1 MIRRLTPL
9 LLLLLALCLPAM
21 GHASKSSFASNDGL
35 RELGEPTIRLTTST
49 EIGADCSFRLSGAT
63 TSIQVDWGDGK
74 LATIS
79 PTAPRISG
87 KKAGE
92 EIKIY
97 GECEFFLAPG
107 AHITSI
113 SINSQK
119 LGMLS
124 LDNNELTTLDH
135 VNAPKLGILKIQ
147 NNKLTSFHYKELK
160 SLSTVDLRRN
170 DLETIDLTGLDK
182 LKNLDVSYNARLSAI
197 DGSAMPSLTSIKADD
212 CALEQVALPEQIA
225 EFYAKGNKLTKL
237 GEGAVAYP
245 KLLRLKLQ
253 GNNFAELT
261 FGECPLLNDL
271 ELEGNKLT
279 ALTLGS
285 LPALKKLLLQE
296 NRLEADAL
304 NKIYKDLPTIAG
316 TINVADNPGAE
327 QAYGYIAKDKGW
339 TIDVLGQENKLGE
352 PTIRLA
358 TSTEIGAD
366 CSFRIMGDGS
376 TPIQI
381 DWGDGVLTTAS
392 PMSPNVS
399 GKKAGE
405 EIKIYG
411 NCAAFLAP
419 GVHITSITINSEQLG
434 MLSLENN
441 ELTTLDHVNAPNLG
455 ILKIQNNKLTSFHYK
470 ELKSLSTVDLRRN
483 DLETIELR
491 GLDKLKNLD
500 VSYNARLSV
509 IDGSVMPSLTSIK
522 ADSCALEQVAL
533 PEQIA
538 EFYAKANKLTKL
550 GEGAVAYPKLLRLRL
565 QDNDFAELTFGECP
579 LLNDLELEGNK
590 LTSLTLG
597 TLPSLRTL
605 SLQENLLEADA
616 LNKVYNALPTL
627 SGTIKVADNPG
638 AEQAYGYIA
647 TDKGWEIDIPGQKSQ
662 NLDPV
667 ITIKT
672 KPDKEI
678 YLGLSGF
685 AAESKVQIETDEDV
699 VVEETITSGTPPIKK
714 YKSTRGLIRIIGLVH
729 TIDCSENG
737 SVAYDINASQ
747 SPKLV
752 KFYALHNTMTSV
764 NVKGCTDLTFI
775 NCAGS
780 ELPEID
786 LSDCKRLETVWLQ
799 GNKLVSIDL
808 TGLTNLQELSLER
821 NLLTEIHGLSDCTK
835 LTELN
840 VAENELTTLA
850 LTGLYSLNKL
860 DCRENKLTALDLS
873 SCTALT
879 EAFCYK
885 NAIKEPAMKQLFESL
900 PTRSAS
906 ERGELYAIDSSN
918 RDEENKVNDADVKI
932 ASDKFWLVYDYK
944 NYDNG
949 GKNPLANDPVVSA
962 DHYRLMITGD
972 YIEIAQTTPH
982 AVVELYALDGTLLQS
997 ARADQNGE
1005 LRLSIAELPTGS
1017 YLLSVDGEATKV
1029 IL

>member
-9 LLLLLALCLPAM
+9 LLLLLALCYPAM
-21 GHASKSSFASNDGL
+21 SQASKSPFVSGDGL

-49 EIGADCSFRLSGAT
+49 EIGADCSFRFSGAA
-63 TSIQVDWGDGK
+63 TSIQVDWGDGT
-74 LATIS
+74 LTTIS
-79 PTAPRISG
+79 PTAPKIRG

-97 GECEFFLAPG
+97 GECEIFLAPG
-107 AHITSI
+107 AHITFI

-119 LGMLS
+119 LGVLS
-124 LDNNELTTLDH
+124 LENNELTTLDH
-135 VNAPKLGILKIQ
+135 VNAPNLVTLKIQ

-170 DLETIDLTGLDK
+170 DLASINLTGLEK

-197 DGSAMPSLTSIKADD
+197 DGSAMPSLTSIKADS

-225 EFYAKGNKLTKL
+225 EFYAKGNKLTKI

-245 KLLRLKLQ
+245 KLQRLRLQ
-253 GNNFAELT
+253 GNDFAELT
-261 FGECPLLNDL
+261 FGDCPLLYDL

-279 ALTLGS
+279 SLTLGS
-285 LPALKKLLLQE
+285 LSALKTLYLQE
-296 NRLEADAL
+296 NLLEADAL

-316 TINVADNPGAE
+316 TIKVAENPGAE

-339 TIDVLGQENKLGE
+339 TIDILGQENKLGE
-352 PTIRLA
+352 PTIRLT
-358 TSTEIGAD
+358 TSGAVGTNYSFTIIG
-366 CSFRIMGDGS
+366 GT

-381 DWGDGVLTTAS
+381 DWGDGTLVS
-392 PMSPNVS
+392 PTSTMVK
-399 GKKAGE
+399 GKKAGD

-411 NCAAFLAP
+411 DCLSFLAT
-419 GVHITSITINSEQLG
+419 GAKITAITIDAPAMG
-434 MLSLENN
+434 MLSLADN
-441 ELTTLDHVNAPNLG
+441 ELTTLDLSKTPAIESLNL
-455 ILKIQNNKLTSFHYK
+455 QNNKLTSLDLHGLVSITTLNVK
-470 ELKSLSTVDLRRN
+470 QNNLESLNLSGLNKLKRLIASDNPALTSLEASTLTSLS
-483 DLETIELR
+483 
-491 GLDKLKNLD
+491 
-500 VSYNARLSV
+500 SV
-509 IDGSVMPSLTSIK
+509 R
-522 ADSCALEQVAL
+522 AENCALEQVSL
-533 PEQIA
+533 PASIT
-538 EFYAKANKLTKL
+538 EFYAKGNKLTKL
-550 GEGAVAYPKLLRLRL
+550 SEGAVSFPKLLRLRL
-565 QDNDFAELTFGECP
+565 PNNQIAEFTVGECP
-579 LLNDLELEGNK
+579 LLNDLELDGNK

-597 TLPSLRTL
+597 SLPALKTLY
-605 SLQENLLEADA
+605 LQKNLLSADA
-616 LNKVYNALPTL
+616 LNKVYNALPSV
-627 SGTIKVADNPG
+627 SGTIKVAENPG
-638 AEQAYGYIA
+638 AEKAYGYIA
-647 TDKGWEIDIPGQKSQ
+647 TDKGWKIDVPGQKNQ
-662 NLDPV
+662 DPEPF

-672 KPDKEI
+672 KPDKEFS
-678 YLGLSGF
+678 LGLAGF
-685 AAESKVQIETDEDV
+685 AAESKVQIETDEGV
-699 VVEETITSGTPPIKK
+699 VVEKTITSGVPPIEK

-737 SVAYDINASQ
+737 SIAYDIDASQ

-780 ELPEID
+780 ELSEID
-786 LSDCKRLETVWLQ
+786 LSDCKQLETVWLP
-799 GNKLVSIDL
+799 GNKMISIDL

-840 VAENELTTLA
+840 VAENELMTLS
-850 LTGLYSLNKL
+850 LNGLSSLNKL
-860 DCRENKLTALDLS
+860 DCRDNKLSALDLS

-906 ERGELYAIDSSN
+906 ERGELYAIDSSEQS
-918 RDEENKVNDADVKI
+918 EENEVNDADVKI
-932 ASDKFWLVYDYK
+932 ATDKSWLVYDYK
-944 NYDNG
+944 NYDNS
-949 GKNPLANDPVVSA
+949 GKNPLANAPVVSA

-972 YIEIAQTTPH
+972 YIEITQTTPH

-1017 YLLSVDGEATKV
+1017 YLLSVDGEANKV
-1029 IL
+1029 ML

>member
-1 MIRRLTPL
+1 MMKRLTPL

-21 GHASKSSFASNDGL
+21 SQASKNPFASSDGL

-49 EIGADCSFRLSGAT
+49 EIGADCSFRFSGAA
-63 TSIQVDWGDGK
+63 TSIQVDWGDGT
-74 LATIS
+74 LTTIS
-79 PTAPRISG
+79 PTAPKIRG

-97 GECEFFLAPG
+97 GECEIFLAPG
-107 AHITSI
+107 AHITFI

-119 LGMLS
+119 LGVLS
-124 LDNNELTTLDH
+124 LENNELTTLDH
-135 VNAPKLGILKIQ
+135 VNAPNLVTLKIQ

-170 DLETIDLTGLDK
+170 DLASLNLTGLEK

-197 DGSAMPSLTSIKADD
+197 DGSAMPSLTSIKADS

-225 EFYAKGNKLTKL
+225 EFYAKGNKLTKI

-245 KLLRLKLQ
+245 KLQRLRLQ
-253 GNNFAELT
+253 GNDFAELT
-261 FGECPLLNDL
+261 FGDCPLLYDL

-279 ALTLGS
+279 SLTLGS
-285 LPALKKLLLQE
+285 LSALKTLYLQE
-296 NRLEADAL
+296 NLLEADAL

-316 TINVADNPGAE
+316 TIKVAENPGAE

-339 TIDVLGQENKLGE
+339 TIDILGQENKLGE
-352 PTIRLA
+352 PTIRLT
-358 TSTEIGAD
+358 TSGAVGTNYSFTIIG
-366 CSFRIMGDGS
+366 GT

-381 DWGDGVLTTAS
+381 DWGDGTLVS
-392 PMSPNVS
+392 PTSTMVK
-399 GKKAGE
+399 GKKAGD

-411 NCAAFLAP
+411 DCLSFLAT
-419 GVHITSITINSEQLG
+419 GAKITAITIDAPAMG
-434 MLSLENN
+434 MLSLADN
-441 ELTTLDHVNAPNLG
+441 ELTTLDLSKTPAIESLNL
-455 ILKIQNNKLTSFHYK
+455 QNNKLTSLDLHGLVSITTLNVK
-470 ELKSLSTVDLRRN
+470 LNNLESLNLSGLNKLKRLIASDNPALTSLEASTLTSLS
-483 DLETIELR
+483 
-491 GLDKLKNLD
+491 
-500 VSYNARLSV
+500 SV
-509 IDGSVMPSLTSIK
+509 R
-522 ADSCALEQVAL
+522 AENCALEQVSL
-533 PEQIA
+533 PACIT
-538 EFYAKANKLTKL
+538 EFYAKGNKLTKL
-550 GEGAVAYPKLLRLRL
+550 SEGAVSFPKLQRLRL
-565 QDNDFAELTFGECP
+565 PNNQITEFTVGECP
-579 LLNDLELEGNK
+579 LLNDLELDGNK

-597 TLPSLRTL
+597 SLPALKTLY
-605 SLQENLLEADA
+605 LQKNLLSADA
-616 LNKVYNALPTL
+616 LNKVYNALPSV
-627 SGTIKVADNPG
+627 SGTIKVAENPG

-647 TDKGWEIDIPGQKSQ
+647 TDKGWKIDVPGQKNQ
-662 NLDPV
+662 DPEPF

-672 KPDKEI
+672 KPDKEFS
-678 YLGLSGF
+678 LGLAGF
-685 AAESKVQIETDEDV
+685 AAESKVQIETDEGV
-699 VVEETITSGTPPIKK
+699 VVEKTITSGVPPIEK

-737 SVAYDINASQ
+737 SIAYDIDASQ

-764 NVKGCTDLTFI
+764 NVKGCADLTFI

-786 LSDCKRLETVWLQ
+786 LSDCKQLETVWLP
-799 GNKLVSIDL
+799 GNKMISIDL

-840 VAENELTTLA
+840 VAENELTTLV
-850 LTGLYSLNKL
+850 LTGLSSLNKL

-906 ERGELYAIDSSN
+906 ERGELYAIDSSEQS
-918 RDEENKVNDADVKI
+918 EENEVTDADVKI
-932 ASDKFWLVYDYK
+932 ATDKSWLVYDYK
-944 NYDNG
+944 NYDNS
-949 GKNPLANDPVVSA
+949 GKNPLANAPVVSA
-962 DHYRLMITGD
+962 DHYRIMITGD
-972 YIEIAQTTPH
+972 YIEITQTTPH

-997 ARADQNGE
+997 ARADQSGE

-1017 YLLSVDGEATKV
+1017 YLLSVDGEANKV

>member
-1 MIRRLTPL
+1 MIRRLAPL
-9 LLLLLALCLPAM
+9 LLLLLALCYPAM
-21 GHASKSSFASNDGL
+21 SQASESPFASGNGL
-35 RELGEPTIRLTTST
+35 RDLGEPTIRLTTST
-49 EIGADCSFRLSGAT
+49 EIGADCSFRFSGAA
-63 TSIQVDWGDGK
+63 TSIQVDWGDGT
-74 LATIS
+74 LTTIS
-79 PTAPRISG
+79 PTAPKIRG

-97 GECEFFLAPG
+97 GECETFLAPG

-113 SINSQK
+113 TINSQK

-124 LDNNELTTLDH
+124 LDNNELTMLDH
-135 VNAPKLGILKIQ
+135 VNAPNLGVLKIQ
-147 NNKLTSFHYKELK
+147 NNKLTSFQQKELK

-170 DLETIDLTGLDK
+170 DLASINLTGLDK

-197 DGSAMPSLTSIKADD
+197 DGSAMPSLTSIKADS

-225 EFYAKGNKLTKL
+225 EFYAKGNKLTKIGEGAVAYPKLQRLRLQGNDFAELTFGDCPLLYDLELEGNKLTSLTLGSLSALKALYLQENRLEADALNKIYKDLPTIAGTIKVAENPGAEQAYGYIAKDKGWTIDVPGQENNLGEPTIRLTTSGAVGANYSFTIIGGTTPIQIDWGDGTLVSPTSTMVRGKKAGDEIKIYGDCLSFLATGAKITAITIDAPAMGMLSLADNELTTLDLSKTPAIESLNLQNNKLTSLDLHGLVSITTLNVKQNNLESLNLSGLNKLKRLIASDNPALTSLEASTLTSLSSVRAENCALEQVSLPASITEFYAKGNKLTKL

-245 KLLRLKLQ
+245 KLLRLRLP
-253 GNNFAELT
+253 GNDFAELT

-279 ALTLGS
+279 ALTLG
-285 LPALKKLLLQE
+285 
-296 NRLEADAL
+296 
-304 NKIYKDLPTIAG
+304 
-316 TINVADNPGAE
+316 
-327 QAYGYIAKDKGW
+327 
-339 TIDVLGQENKLGE
+339 
-352 PTIRLA
+352 
-358 TSTEIGAD
+358 
-366 CSFRIMGDGS
+366 
-376 TPIQI
+376 
-381 DWGDGVLTTAS
+381 
-392 PMSPNVS
+392 
-399 GKKAGE
+399 
-405 EIKIYG
+405 
-411 NCAAFLAP
+411 
-419 GVHITSITINSEQLG
+419 
-434 MLSLENN
+434 
-441 ELTTLDHVNAPNLG
+441 
-455 ILKIQNNKLTSFHYK
+455 
-470 ELKSLSTVDLRRN
+470 
-483 DLETIELR
+483 
-491 GLDKLKNLD
+491 
-500 VSYNARLSV
+500 
-509 IDGSVMPSLTSIK
+509 
-522 ADSCALEQVAL
+522 
-533 PEQIA
+533 
-538 EFYAKANKLTKL
+538 
-550 GEGAVAYPKLLRLRL
+550 
-565 QDNDFAELTFGECP
+565 
-579 LLNDLELEGNK
+579 
-590 LTSLTLG
+590 

-605 SLQENLLEADA
+605 FLQENLLSADA

-638 AEQAYGYIA
+638 AEKALGYIA
-647 TDKGWEIDIPGQKSQ
+647 TERGWEIDIPGQKSQ
-662 NLDPV
+662 DPDPV

-678 YLGLSGF
+678 NLGLSGF
-685 AAESKVQIETDEDV
+685 AAESKVQIETDEGV

-737 SVAYDINASQ
+737 SIAYDIDASQ

-764 NVKGCTDLTFI
+764 NVKGCADLTFI
-775 NCAGS
+775 NYAGS

-786 LSDCKRLETVWLQ
+786 LSDCKQLETAWLP
-799 GNKLVSIDL
+799 GNKMISIDL

-840 VAENELTTLA
+840 VAENELTTLV
-850 LTGLYSLNKL
+850 LTGLSSLNKL

-906 ERGELYAIDSSN
+906 ERGELYAIDSSEQS
-918 RDEENKVNDADVKI
+918 EENEVNDADVKI
-932 ASDKFWLVYDYK
+932 ATDKSWLVYDYK
-944 NYDNG
+944 NYDNS
-949 GKNPLANDPVVSA
+949 GKNPLANAPVVSA

-972 YIEIAQTTPH
+972 YIEIAQATPH

-1017 YLLSVDGEATKV
+1017 YLLSVDGEANKV

>member
-1 MIRRLTPL
+1 MIRRLAPL
-9 LLLLLALCLPAM
+9 LLLLLALCYPAM
-21 GHASKSSFASNDGL
+21 SQASESPFASGNGL
-35 RELGEPTIRLTTST
+35 RDLGEPTIRLTTST
-49 EIGADCSFRLSGAT
+49 EIGADCSFRFSGAA
-63 TSIQVDWGDGK
+63 TSIQVDWGDGT
-74 LATIS
+74 LTTIS
-79 PTAPRISG
+79 PTAPKIRG

-97 GECEFFLAPG
+97 GECETFLAPG

-113 SINSQK
+113 TINSQK

-124 LDNNELTTLDH
+124 LDNNELTMLDH
-135 VNAPKLGILKIQ
+135 VNAPNLGVLKIQ
-147 NNKLTSFHYKELK
+147 NNKLTSFQQKELK

-170 DLETIDLTGLDK
+170 DLASINLTGLDK

-197 DGSAMPSLTSIKADD
+197 DGSAMPSLTSIKADS

-225 EFYAKGNKLTKL
+225 EFYAKGNKLTKI

-245 KLLRLKLQ
+245 KLLRLRLQ
-253 GNNFAELT
+253 GNDFAELT

-279 ALTLGS
+279 ALTLG
-285 LPALKKLLLQE
+285 
-296 NRLEADAL
+296 
-304 NKIYKDLPTIAG
+304 
-316 TINVADNPGAE
+316 
-327 QAYGYIAKDKGW
+327 
-339 TIDVLGQENKLGE
+339 
-352 PTIRLA
+352 
-358 TSTEIGAD
+358 
-366 CSFRIMGDGS
+366 
-376 TPIQI
+376 
-381 DWGDGVLTTAS
+381 
-392 PMSPNVS
+392 
-399 GKKAGE
+399 
-405 EIKIYG
+405 
-411 NCAAFLAP
+411 
-419 GVHITSITINSEQLG
+419 
-434 MLSLENN
+434 
-441 ELTTLDHVNAPNLG
+441 
-455 ILKIQNNKLTSFHYK
+455 
-470 ELKSLSTVDLRRN
+470 
-483 DLETIELR
+483 
-491 GLDKLKNLD
+491 
-500 VSYNARLSV
+500 
-509 IDGSVMPSLTSIK
+509 
-522 ADSCALEQVAL
+522 
-533 PEQIA
+533 
-538 EFYAKANKLTKL
+538 
-550 GEGAVAYPKLLRLRL
+550 
-565 QDNDFAELTFGECP
+565 
-579 LLNDLELEGNK
+579 
-590 LTSLTLG
+590 

-605 SLQENLLEADA
+605 FLQENLLSADA

-638 AEQAYGYIA
+638 AEKALGYIA
-647 TDKGWEIDIPGQKSQ
+647 TERGWEIDIPGQKSQ
-662 NLDPV
+662 DPDPV

-678 YLGLSGF
+678 NLGLSGF
-685 AAESKVQIETDEDV
+685 AAESKVQIETDEGV

-737 SVAYDINASQ
+737 SIAYDIDASQ

-764 NVKGCTDLTFI
+764 NVKGCADLTFI

-786 LSDCKRLETVWLQ
+786 LSDCKQLETVWLP
-799 GNKLVSIDL
+799 GNKMISIEL

-840 VAENELTTLA
+840 VAENELTTLV
-850 LTGLYSLNKL
+850 LTGLSSLNKL

-906 ERGELYAIDSSN
+906 ERGELYAIDSSEQS
-918 RDEENKVNDADVKI
+918 EENEVNDADVKI
-932 ASDKFWLVYDYK
+932 ATDKSWLVYDYK
-944 NYDNG
+944 NYDNS
-949 GKNPLANDPVVSA
+949 GKNPLANAPVVSA

-972 YIEIAQTTPH
+972 YIEIAQATPH

-1017 YLLSVDGEATKV
+1017 YLLSVDGEANKV

>member
-1 MIRRLTPL
+1 MIRRLAPL
-9 LLLLLALCLPAM
+9 LLLLLALCYPAM
-21 GHASKSSFASNDGL
+21 SQASESPFASGNGL
-35 RELGEPTIRLTTST
+35 RDLGEPTIRLTTST
-49 EIGADCSFRLSGAT
+49 EIGADCSFRFSGAA
-63 TSIQVDWGDGK
+63 TSIQVDWGDGT
-74 LATIS
+74 LTTIS
-79 PTAPRISG
+79 PTAPKIRG

-97 GECEFFLAPG
+97 GECETFLAPG

-113 SINSQK
+113 TINSQK

-124 LDNNELTTLDH
+124 LDNNELTMLDH
-135 VNAPKLGILKIQ
+135 VNAPNLGVLKIQ
-147 NNKLTSFHYKELK
+147 NNKLTSFQQKELK

-170 DLETIDLTGLDK
+170 DLASINLTGLDK

-197 DGSAMPSLTSIKADD
+197 DGSAMPSLTSIKADS

-225 EFYAKGNKLTKL
+225 EFYAKGNKLTKI

-245 KLLRLKLQ
+245 KLQRLRLQ
-253 GNNFAELT
+253 GNDFAELT
-261 FGECPLLNDL
+261 FGDCPLLYDL

-279 ALTLGS
+279 SLTLGS
-285 LPALKKLLLQE
+285 LSALKTLYLQE

-339 TIDVLGQENKLGE
+339 TIDV
-352 PTIRLA
+352 
-358 TSTEIGAD
+358 
-366 CSFRIMGDGS
+366 
-376 TPIQI
+376 
-381 DWGDGVLTTAS
+381 
-392 PMSPNVS
+392 
-399 GKKAGE
+399 
-405 EIKIYG
+405 
-411 NCAAFLAP
+411 
-419 GVHITSITINSEQLG
+419 
-434 MLSLENN
+434 
-441 ELTTLDHVNAPNLG
+441 
-455 ILKIQNNKLTSFHYK
+455 
-470 ELKSLSTVDLRRN
+470 
-483 DLETIELR
+483 
-491 GLDKLKNLD
+491 
-500 VSYNARLSV
+500 
-509 IDGSVMPSLTSIK
+509 
-522 ADSCALEQVAL
+522 
-533 PEQIA
+533 
-538 EFYAKANKLTKL
+538 
-550 GEGAVAYPKLLRLRL
+550 
-565 QDNDFAELTFGECP
+565 
-579 LLNDLELEGNK
+579 
-590 LTSLTLG
+590 
-597 TLPSLRTL
+597 
-605 SLQENLLEADA
+605 
-616 LNKVYNALPTL
+616 
-627 SGTIKVADNPG
+627 
-638 AEQAYGYIA
+638 
-647 TDKGWEIDIPGQKSQ
+647 PGQKNQ
-662 NLDPV
+662 DPEPF

-678 YLGLSGF
+678 NLGLSGF
-685 AAESKVQIETDEDV
+685 AAESKVQIETDEGV

-737 SVAYDINASQ
+737 SIAYDIDASQ

-764 NVKGCTDLTFI
+764 NVKGCADLTFI

-786 LSDCKRLETVWLQ
+786 LSDCKQLETVWLP
-799 GNKLVSIDL
+799 GNKMISIEL

-840 VAENELTTLA
+840 VAENELTTLV
-850 LTGLYSLNKL
+850 LTGLSSLNKL

-906 ERGELYAIDSSN
+906 ERGELYAIDSSEQS
-918 RDEENKVNDADVKI
+918 EENEVNDADVKI
-932 ASDKFWLVYDYK
+932 ATDKSWLVYDYK
-944 NYDNG
+944 NYDNS
-949 GKNPLANDPVVSA
+949 GKNPLANAPVVSA

-972 YIEIAQTTPH
+972 YIEITQTTPH

-1017 YLLSVDGEATKV
+1017 YLLSVDGEANKV

>member
-1 MIRRLTPL
+1 MIRRLAPL
-9 LLLLLALCLPAM
+9 LLLLLALCYPAM
-21 GHASKSSFASNDGL
+21 SQASESPFASGNGL
-35 RELGEPTIRLTTST
+35 RDLGEPTIRLTTST
-49 EIGADCSFRLSGAT
+49 EIGADCSFRFSGAA
-63 TSIQVDWGDGK
+63 TSIQVDWGDGT
-74 LATIS
+74 LTTIS
-79 PTAPRISG
+79 PTAPKIRG

-97 GECEFFLAPG
+97 GECETFLAPG

-113 SINSQK
+113 TINSQK

-124 LDNNELTTLDH
+124 LDNNELTMLDH
-135 VNAPKLGILKIQ
+135 VNAPNLGVLKIQ
-147 NNKLTSFHYKELK
+147 NNKLTSFQQKELK

-170 DLETIDLTGLDK
+170 DLASINLTGLDK

-197 DGSAMPSLTSIKADD
+197 DGSAMPSLTSIKADS

-225 EFYAKGNKLTKL
+225 EFYAKGNKLTKIGEGAVAYPKLQRLRLQGNDFAELTFGDCPLLYDLELEGNKLTSLTLGSLSALKTLYLQENRLEADALNKIYKDLPTIAGTIKVAENPGAEQAYGYIAKDKGWTIDVPGQENNLGEPTIRLTTSGAVGANYSFTIIGGTTPIQIDWGDGTLVSPTSTMVRGKKAGDEIKIYGDCLSFLATGAKITAITIDAPAMGMLSLADNELTTLDLSKTPAIESLNLQNNKLTSLDLHGLVSITTLNVKQNNLESLNLSGLNKLKRLIASDNPALTSLEASTLTSLSSVRAENCALEQVSLPASITEFYAKGNKLTKL

-245 KLLRLKLQ
+245 KLLRLRLP
-253 GNNFAELT
+253 GNDFAELT

-279 ALTLGS
+279 ALTLG
-285 LPALKKLLLQE
+285 
-296 NRLEADAL
+296 
-304 NKIYKDLPTIAG
+304 
-316 TINVADNPGAE
+316 
-327 QAYGYIAKDKGW
+327 
-339 TIDVLGQENKLGE
+339 
-352 PTIRLA
+352 
-358 TSTEIGAD
+358 
-366 CSFRIMGDGS
+366 
-376 TPIQI
+376 
-381 DWGDGVLTTAS
+381 
-392 PMSPNVS
+392 
-399 GKKAGE
+399 
-405 EIKIYG
+405 
-411 NCAAFLAP
+411 
-419 GVHITSITINSEQLG
+419 
-434 MLSLENN
+434 
-441 ELTTLDHVNAPNLG
+441 
-455 ILKIQNNKLTSFHYK
+455 
-470 ELKSLSTVDLRRN
+470 
-483 DLETIELR
+483 
-491 GLDKLKNLD
+491 
-500 VSYNARLSV
+500 
-509 IDGSVMPSLTSIK
+509 
-522 ADSCALEQVAL
+522 
-533 PEQIA
+533 
-538 EFYAKANKLTKL
+538 
-550 GEGAVAYPKLLRLRL
+550 
-565 QDNDFAELTFGECP
+565 
-579 LLNDLELEGNK
+579 
-590 LTSLTLG
+590 

-605 SLQENLLEADA
+605 FLQENLLSADA

-638 AEQAYGYIA
+638 AEKALGYIA
-647 TDKGWEIDIPGQKSQ
+647 TERGWEIDIPGQKSQ
-662 NLDPV
+662 DPDPV

-678 YLGLSGF
+678 NLGLSGF
-685 AAESKVQIETDEDV
+685 AAESKVQIETDEGV

-737 SVAYDINASQ
+737 SIAYDIDASQ

-764 NVKGCTDLTFI
+764 NVKGCADLTFI
-775 NCAGS
+775 NYAGS

-786 LSDCKRLETVWLQ
+786 LSDCKQLETAWLP
-799 GNKLVSIDL
+799 GNKMISIDL

-840 VAENELTTLA
+840 VAENELTTLV
-850 LTGLYSLNKL
+850 LTGLSSLNKL

-906 ERGELYAIDSSN
+906 ERGELYAIDSSEQS
-918 RDEENKVNDADVKI
+918 EENEVNDADVKI
-932 ASDKFWLVYDYK
+932 ATDKSWLVYDYK
-944 NYDNG
+944 NYDNS
-949 GKNPLANDPVVSA
+949 GKNPLANAPVVSA

-972 YIEIAQTTPH
+972 YIEIAQATPH

-1017 YLLSVDGEATKV
+1017 YLLSVDGEANKV

>member
-1 MIRRLTPL
+1 MTKRLTPL

-21 GHASKSSFASNDGL
+21 GHASKSPFASSDGL

-49 EIGADCSFRLSGAT
+49 EIGADCSFRFSGAA
-63 TSIQVDWGDGK
+63 TSIQVDWGDGT

-79 PTAPRISG
+79 PIAPRIKG

-97 GECEFFLAPG
+97 GECEIFLAPE

-119 LGMLS
+119 LG
-124 LDNNELTTLDH
+124 
-135 VNAPKLGILKIQ
+135 V
-147 NNKLTSFHYKELK
+147 
-160 SLSTVDLRRN
+160 
-170 DLETIDLTGLDK
+170 
-182 LKNLDVSYNARLSAI
+182 
-197 DGSAMPSLTSIKADD
+197 
-212 CALEQVALPEQIA
+212 
-225 EFYAKGNKLTKL
+225 
-237 GEGAVAYP
+237 
-245 KLLRLKLQ
+245 
-253 GNNFAELT
+253 
-261 FGECPLLNDL
+261 
-271 ELEGNKLT
+271 
-279 ALTLGS
+279 
-285 LPALKKLLLQE
+285 
-296 NRLEADAL
+296 
-304 NKIYKDLPTIAG
+304 
-316 TINVADNPGAE
+316 
-327 QAYGYIAKDKGW
+327 
-339 TIDVLGQENKLGE
+339 
-352 PTIRLA
+352 
-358 TSTEIGAD
+358 
-366 CSFRIMGDGS
+366 
-376 TPIQI
+376 
-381 DWGDGVLTTAS
+381 
-392 PMSPNVS
+392 
-399 GKKAGE
+399 
-405 EIKIYG
+405 
-411 NCAAFLAP
+411 
-419 GVHITSITINSEQLG
+419 
-434 MLSLENN
+434 LSLENN

-483 DLETIELR
+483 DLASINLT
-491 GLDKLKNLD
+491 GLDNLKNLD
-500 VSYNARLSV
+500 VSYNARLSA
-509 IDGSVMPSLTSIK
+509 IDGSAMPSLTSIK

-538 EFYAKANKLTKL
+538 EFYAMGNKLTKL
-550 GEGAVAYPKLLRLRL
+550 GEGAVAYPKLQRLRL
-565 QDNDFAELTFGECP
+565 QGNDFAELTFGECP
-579 LLNDLELEGNK
+579 LLYDLELEGNK

-597 TLPSLRTL
+597 SLSALKTLYLQENLLEADALNKIYKDLPTIAGTINVADNPGAEQAYGYIAKDKGWTIDILGQENKLGEPTIRLTTSTEIGADCSFRFSGAATSIQVDWGDGTLATISPIAPRIKGKKAGEEIKIYGECEIFLAPEAHITSISINSQKLGVLSLENNELTTLDHVNAPNLGILKIQNNKLTSFHYKELKSLSTVDLRRNDLASINLTGLDNLKNLDVSYNARLSAIDGSAMPSLTSIKADSCALEQVALPEQIAEFYAMGNKLTKLGEGAVAYPKLQRLRLQGNDFAELTFGECPLLYDLELEGNKLTALTLGTLPSLRTL
-605 SLQENLLEADA
+605 LLQGNLLEADA

-638 AEQAYGYIA
+638 AEKALGYIA

-662 NLDPV
+662 DPDPV

-678 YLGLSGF
+678 NLGLSGF
-685 AAESKVQIETDEDV
+685 AAESKVQIETDEGV

-714 YKSTRGLIRIIGLVH
+714 YKSTRGLVRITGLVH

-737 SVAYDINASQ
+737 SIAYDIDASQ

-764 NVKGCTDLTFI
+764 NVKGCADLTFI

-786 LSDCKRLETVWLQ
+786 LSDCKQLETVWLP
-799 GNKLVSIDL
+799 GNKMISIDL

-850 LTGLYSLNKL
+850 LTGLSSLNKL

-900 PTRSAS
+900 PTRSTS
-906 ERGELYAIDSSN
+906 ERGELYAIDSSD

-962 DHYRLMITGD
+962 DHCRLMVTGD
-972 YIEIAQTTPH
+972 YIEIAQATPH

-997 ARADQNGE
+997 ARADQSGD
-1005 LRLSIAELPTGS
+1005 LRLSIAELPAGS

>member
-1 MIRRLTPL
+1 MTKRLTPL
-9 LLLLLALCLPAM
+9 LLLLLALCLPVI
-21 GHASKSSFASNDGL
+21 GHASKSSFASGDGL
-35 RELGEPTIRLTTST
+35 RDLGEPTIRLTTST
-49 EIGADCSFRLSGAT
+49 EIGADCSFRVMGNGST
-63 TSIQVDWGDGK
+63 PIQIDWGDGT
-74 LATIS
+74 LTPGPSTS
-79 PTAPRISG
+79 PNVKG

-97 GECEFFLAPG
+97 GECEVFLAPG

-135 VNAPKLGILKIQ
+135 VNAPNLGILKIQ
-147 NNKLTSFHYKELK
+147 NNKLASFHYKELK

-182 LKNLDVSYNARLSAI
+182 LKNLDVSYNARLSVI
-197 DGSAMPSLTSIKADD
+197 DGSAMPSLTSIKADS

-225 EFYAKGNKLTKL
+225 EFYAMGNKLTKL

-245 KLLRLKLQ
+245 KLQRLRLQ
-253 GNNFAELT
+253 GNDFAELT
-261 FGECPLLNDL
+261 FGDCPFLYDL

-279 ALTLGS
+279 SLTLGS
-285 LPALKKLLLQE
+285 LSALKTLYLQA
-296 NRLEADAL
+296 NLLEADAL

-316 TINVADNPGAE
+316 TINVAENPGAE

-339 TIDVLGQENKLGE
+339 TIDILGQENNLGE
-352 PTIRLA
+352 PTIRLT

-366 CSFRIMGDGS
+366 CSFRIMGDA
-376 TPIQI
+376 IQI
-381 DWGDGVLTTAS
+381 DWGDGKLTTVS
-392 PMSPNVS
+392 PTAPTAK

-411 NCAAFLAP
+411 NCSVLMAP
-419 GVHITSITINSEQLG
+419 GAHITSIAINSEQLG
-434 MLSLENN
+434 MLSLDNN

-509 IDGSVMPSLTSIK
+509 IDGSIMPSLTSIK

-533 PEQIA
+533 PAQIA
-538 EFYAKANKLTKL
+538 EFYAKGNKLTKL
-550 GEGAVAYPKLLRLRL
+550 GEGAVAFPKLQRLRL
-565 QDNDFAELTFGECP
+565 QGNDFAKLTFGECP
-579 LLNDLELEGNK
+579 VLNELDLEGNK
-590 LTSLTLG
+590 LTALTLG

-605 SLQENLLEADA
+605 FLQENLLEADA

-627 SGTIKVADNPG
+627 SGTIKVAENPG
-638 AEQAYGYIA
+638 AEKALGYIA
-647 TDKGWEIDIPGQKSQ
+647 TEKGWTIDVPGQKNQ
-662 NLDPV
+662 DPDPV

-678 YLGLSGF
+678 SLGLSGF
-685 AAESKVQIETDEDV
+685 ADESKVQIETDEGV
-699 VVEETITSGTPPIKK
+699 VVEKTITSGVAPLEK
-714 YKSTRGLIRIIGLVH
+714 YKSTRGLVRITGLVH

-737 SVAYDINASQ
+737 SIAYDIDASQ

-764 NVKGCTDLTFI
+764 NVKGCADRTFI

-786 LSDCKRLETVWLQ
+786 LSDCKQLETVWLP
-799 GNKLVSIDL
+799 GNKIISIDL

-821 NLLTEIHGLSDCTK
+821 NLLTEIRGLSDCTK

-850 LTGLYSLNKL
+850 LTGLSSLNKL
-860 DCRENKLTALDLS
+860 DCRDNKLTALDLS

-906 ERGELYAIDSSN
+906 ERGELYAIDSSD
-918 RDEENKVNDADVKI
+918 RDEENKVNNADAKI

-949 GKNPLANDPVVSA
+949 GKNPLANDRVVSA

-997 ARADQNGE
+997 ARADQNGD

>member
-1 MIRRLTPL
+1 MTKRLTPL
-9 LLLLLALCLPAM
+9 LLLLLALCLPVM
-21 GHASKSSFASNDGL
+21 GHASKSPFASVDGL
-35 RELGEPTIRLTTST
+35 RDLGEPTIRLTTSGAVGT
-49 EIGADCSFRLSGAT
+49 NYSFTIIGGT
-63 TSIQVDWGDGK
+63 TPIQIDWGDGT
-74 LATIS
+74 LVS
-79 PTAPRISG
+79 PTSTMVRG
-87 KKAGE
+87 KKAGD

-97 GECEFFLAPG
+97 GDCQSFLATE
-107 AHITSI
+107 AKITAI
-113 SINSQK
+113 TIDAPTM
-119 LGMLS
+119 GMLS
-124 LDNNELTTLDH
+124 LADNELTTLDLSKTPAIESL
-135 VNAPKLGILKIQ
+135 NLQ
-147 NNKLTSFHYKELK
+147 NNKLTSLDLHGLVSITTLNVKLNNLETLNLSGLNALK
-160 SLSTVDLRRN
+160 RLIVSDNPALTSLEASTLTSLSSVRAEN
-170 DLETIDLTGLDK
+170 
-182 LKNLDVSYNARLSAI
+182 
-197 DGSAMPSLTSIKADD
+197 
-212 CALEQVALPEQIA
+212 CALEQVYLPASIT
-225 EFYAKGNKLTKL
+225 EFYAKGNKLTTL
-237 GEGAVAYP
+237 GEGAISFP
-245 KLLRLKLQ
+245 KLLRLRLP
-253 GNNFAELT
+253 NNQITEFT
-261 FGECPLLNDL
+261 VGECPLLNDL

-279 ALTLGS
+279 ALTLGTLPS
-285 LPALKKLLLQE
+285 LRTLLLQE

-304 NKIYKDLPTIAG
+304 NKVYK
-316 TINVADNPGAE
+316 
-327 QAYGYIAKDKGW
+327 
-339 TIDVLGQENKLGE
+339 
-352 PTIRLA
+352 
-358 TSTEIGAD
+358 
-366 CSFRIMGDGS
+366 
-376 TPIQI
+376 
-381 DWGDGVLTTAS
+381 
-392 PMSPNVS
+392 
-399 GKKAGE
+399 
-405 EIKIYG
+405 
-411 NCAAFLAP
+411 
-419 GVHITSITINSEQLG
+419 
-434 MLSLENN
+434 
-441 ELTTLDHVNAPNLG
+441 
-455 ILKIQNNKLTSFHYK
+455 
-470 ELKSLSTVDLRRN
+470 
-483 DLETIELR
+483 
-491 GLDKLKNLD
+491 
-500 VSYNARLSV
+500 
-509 IDGSVMPSLTSIK
+509 
-522 ADSCALEQVAL
+522 
-533 PEQIA
+533 
-538 EFYAKANKLTKL
+538 
-550 GEGAVAYPKLLRLRL
+550 
-565 QDNDFAELTFGECP
+565 
-579 LLNDLELEGNK
+579 
-590 LTSLTLG
+590 
-597 TLPSLRTL
+597 
-605 SLQENLLEADA
+605 
-616 LNKVYNALPTL
+616 ALPTL

-638 AEQAYGYIA
+638 AEKAYGYIA
-647 TDKGWEIDIPGQKSQ
+647 TEKGWTIDVPGQKNQ
-662 NLDPV
+662 DPDPV

-678 YLGLSGF
+678 NLGLAGF

-699 VVEETITSGTPPIKK
+699 VVEETITSGVPPIKK

-737 SVAYDINASQ
+737 SIAYDIDASQ

-764 NVKGCTDLTFI
+764 NVKGCADLTFI

-786 LSDCKRLETVWLQ
+786 LSDCKQLETVWLP
-799 GNKLVSIDL
+799 GNKIISIDL

-850 LTGLYSLNKL
+850 LTGLSSLNKL

-906 ERGELYAIDSSN
+906 ERGELYAIDSAD

-997 ARADQNGE
+997 ARADQSGE

>member
-1 MIRRLTPL
+1 MTKRLTPL

-21 GHASKSSFASNDGL
+21 GHASKSPFASSDGL

-49 EIGADCSFRLSGAT
+49 EIGADCSFRFSGAA
-63 TSIQVDWGDGK
+63 TSIQVDWGDGT

-79 PTAPRISG
+79 PIAPRIKG

-97 GECEFFLAPG
+97 GECEIFLAPE

-119 LGMLS
+119 LGVLS
-124 LDNNELTTLDH
+124 LENNELTTLDH
-135 VNAPKLGILKIQ
+135 VNAPKLVTLKIK

-170 DLETIDLTGLDK
+170 DLASINLTGLDN

-197 DGSAMPSLTSIKADD
+197 DGSAMPSLTSIKADS

-225 EFYAKGNKLTKL
+225 EFYAMGNKLTKL
-237 GEGAVAYP
+237 GEGDVAYP
-245 KLLRLKLQ
+245 KLQRLRLQ
-253 GNNFAELT
+253 GNDFAELT
-261 FGECPLLNDL
+261 FGECPLLYDL

-279 ALTLGS
+279 SLTLGS
-285 LPALKKLLLQE
+285 LSALKTLYLQE
-296 NRLEADAL
+296 NLLEADAL

-339 TIDVLGQENKLGE
+339 TIDILGQENKLGE
-352 PTIRLA
+352 PTIRLT

-381 DWGDGVLTTAS
+381 DWGDGTLTTVS
-392 PMSPNVS
+392 PTSPGAK
-399 GKKAGE
+399 GKKAGD
-405 EIKIYG
+405 EIKVYG
-411 NCAAFLAP
+411 NCSVLMAP
-419 GVHITSITINSEQLG
+419 GANITSIAINSEQLG

-483 DLETIELR
+483 DLASINLT
-491 GLDKLKNLD
+491 GLDNLKNLD
-500 VSYNARLSV
+500 VSYNARLSA
-509 IDGSVMPSLTSIK
+509 IDGSAMPSLTSIK

-538 EFYAKANKLTKL
+538 EFYAMGNKLTKL
-550 GEGAVAYPKLLRLRL
+550 GEGDVAYPKLQRLRL
-565 QDNDFAELTFGECP
+565 QGNDFAELTFGECP

-590 LTSLTLG
+590 LTALTLG

-605 SLQENLLEADA
+605 LLQGNLLEADA

-638 AEQAYGYIA
+638 AEKALGYIA

-662 NLDPV
+662 DPDPV

-678 YLGLSGF
+678 NLGLSGF
-685 AAESKVQIETDEDV
+685 AAESKVQIETDEGV

-714 YKSTRGLIRIIGLVH
+714 YKSTRGLVRITGLVH

-737 SVAYDINASQ
+737 SIAYDIDASQ

-764 NVKGCTDLTFI
+764 NVKGCADLTFI

-786 LSDCKRLETVWLQ
+786 LSDCKQLETVWLP
-799 GNKLVSIDL
+799 GNKMTSIDL

-850 LTGLYSLNKL
+850 LTGLSSLNKL

-900 PTRSAS
+900 PTRSTS
-906 ERGELYAIDSSN
+906 ERGELYAINSSD

-962 DHYRLMITGD
+962 DHYRLMVTGD
-972 YIEIAQTTPH
+972 YIEIAQATPH

-997 ARADQNGE
+997 ARADQSGD
-1005 LRLSIAELPTGS
+1005 LRLSIAELPAGS

>member
-135 VNAPKLGILKIQ
+135 VNAPNLGILKIQ

-212 CALEQVALPEQIA
+212 
-225 EFYAKGNKLTKL
+225 
-237 GEGAVAYP
+237 
-245 KLLRLKLQ
+245 
-253 GNNFAELT
+253 
-261 FGECPLLNDL
+261 
-271 ELEGNKLT
+271 
-279 ALTLGS
+279 
-285 LPALKKLLLQE
+285 
-296 NRLEADAL
+296 
-304 NKIYKDLPTIAG
+304 
-316 TINVADNPGAE
+316 
-327 QAYGYIAKDKGW
+327 
-339 TIDVLGQENKLGE
+339 
-352 PTIRLA
+352 
-358 TSTEIGAD
+358 
-366 CSFRIMGDGS
+366 
-376 TPIQI
+376 
-381 DWGDGVLTTAS
+381 
-392 PMSPNVS
+392 
-399 GKKAGE
+399 
-405 EIKIYG
+405 
-411 NCAAFLAP
+411 
-419 GVHITSITINSEQLG
+419 
-434 MLSLENN
+434 
-441 ELTTLDHVNAPNLG
+441 
-455 ILKIQNNKLTSFHYK
+455 
-470 ELKSLSTVDLRRN
+470 
-483 DLETIELR
+483 
-491 GLDKLKNLD
+491 
-500 VSYNARLSV
+500 
-509 IDGSVMPSLTSIK
+509 
-522 ADSCALEQVAL
+522 CALEQVAL

-616 LNKVYNALPTL
+616 LNKIYKDLPTIA
-627 SGTIKVADNPG
+627 GTINVADNPG

>member
-1 MIRRLTPL
+1 MTKRLTPL

-21 GHASKSSFASNDGL
+21 GHASKSPFASSDGL

-49 EIGADCSFRLSGAT
+49 EIGADCSFRFSGAA
-63 TSIQVDWGDGK
+63 TSIQVDWGDGT
-74 LATIS
+74 LTTIS
-79 PTAPRISG
+79 PTAPKIRG

-97 GECEFFLAPG
+97 GECEIFLAPG
-107 AHITSI
+107 AHITFI

-119 LGMLS
+119 LGVLS
-124 LDNNELTTLDH
+124 LENNELTTLDH
-135 VNAPKLGILKIQ
+135 VNAPNLVTLKIQ

-170 DLETIDLTGLDK
+170 DLASINLTGLEK

-197 DGSAMPSLTSIKADD
+197 DGSAMPSLTSIKADS
-212 CALEQVALPEQIA
+212 CALEQVALPAQIA

-237 GEGAVAYP
+237 GEGAVAFP
-245 KLLRLKLQ
+245 KLLRLRLQ
-253 GNNFAELT
+253 GNDFAELT

-279 ALTLGS
+279 ALTLGA
-285 LPALKKLLLQE
+285 LPALKTLLLQE
-296 NRLEADAL
+296 NLLEAEAL
-304 NKIYKDLPTIAG
+304 NKVYNALPSVSG
-316 TINVADNPGAE
+316 TIKVAENPGAE
-327 QAYGYIAKDKGW
+327 KAYGYIATDKGW
-339 TIDVLGQENKLGE
+339 KIDILGQENKLGE
-352 PTIRLA
+352 PTIRLT

-366 CSFRIMGDGS
+366 CSFRIMGDA
-376 TPIQI
+376 IQI
-381 DWGDGVLTTAS
+381 DWGDGTITPGPS
-392 PMSPNVS
+392 TSPNVK

-405 EIKIYG
+405 EIKVYG
-411 NCAAFLAP
+411 NCTVLLAP
-419 GVHITSITINSEQLG
+419 GANITSISINSEQLG

-441 ELTTLDHVNAPNLG
+441 ELTTLDHINAPNLG
-455 ILKIQNNKLTSFHYK
+455 ILKVQNNKLTSFQQK

-483 DLETIELR
+483 DLESIDLR
-491 GLDKLKNLD
+491 GLEKLKNLD

-509 IDGSVMPSLTSIK
+509 IDGSIMPSLTSIK
-522 ADSCALEQVAL
+522 ADSCALEQIAL

-538 EFYAKANKLTKL
+538 EFYAKGNKLSKL
-550 GEGAVAYPKLLRLRL
+550 SEGAVSFSKLQRLRL
-565 QDNDFAELTFGECP
+565 QGNDFAELTFGECP

-590 LTSLTLG
+590 LTALTLG
-597 TLPSLRTL
+597 ALPVLRTL
-605 SLQENLLEADA
+605 FLQENLLEADA
-616 LNKVYNALPTL
+616 LNKIYKDLPTIA
-627 SGTIKVADNPG
+627 GTIKVAGNPG

-647 TDKGWEIDIPGQKSQ
+647 TDKGWEIDILGQKNQ
-662 NLDPV
+662 DPDPV

-672 KPDKEI
+672 KPDREI
-678 YLGLSGF
+678 NLGLAGF
-685 AAESKVQIETDEDV
+685 AAESKVQIETDEGV
-699 VVEETITSGTPPIKK
+699 VVEKTITSGTPPIEK
-714 YKSTRGLIRIIGLVH
+714 YMSARGLIRIIGLVH

-737 SVAYDINASQ
+737 SIAYDIDASQ
-747 SPKLV
+747 NPKLV

-764 NVKGCTDLTFI
+764 NVKGCADLTFI

-786 LSDCKRLETVWLQ
+786 LSDCKQLETVWLP
-799 GNKLVSIDL
+799 GNKMISIDL

-840 VAENELTTLA
+840 VAENELTTLV
-850 LTGLYSLNKL
+850 LTGLSSLNKL

-906 ERGELYAIDSSN
+906 ERGELYAIDSSEQS
-918 RDEENKVNDADVKI
+918 EENEVNDADVKI
-932 ASDKFWLVYDYK
+932 ATDKSWLVYDYK
-944 NYDNG
+944 NYDNS
-949 GKNPLANDPVVSA
+949 GKNPLANAPVVSA

-972 YIEIAQTTPH
+972 YIEITQTTPH

-997 ARADQNGE
+997 ERADQRGE

-1017 YLLSVDGEATKV
+1017 YLLSVDGEANKV

>member
-1 MIRRLTPL
+1 MMKRLTPL

-21 GHASKSSFASNDGL
+21 GHASESPFASGNGL
-35 RELGEPTIRLTTST
+35 RDLGEPTIRLTTSGAVGT
-49 EIGADCSFRLSGAT
+49 NYSFTIIGGT
-63 TSIQVDWGDGK
+63 TPIQIDWGDGT
-74 LATIS
+74 LVS
-79 PTAPRISG
+79 PTSTMVKG
-87 KKAGE
+87 KKAGD

-97 GECEFFLAPG
+97 GDCLSFLATG
-107 AHITSI
+107 AKITAI
-113 SINSQK
+113 TIDAPAM
-119 LGMLS
+119 GMLS
-124 LDNNELTTLDH
+124 LADNELTTLDLSKTPAIESL
-135 VNAPKLGILKIQ
+135 NLQ
-147 NNKLTSFHYKELK
+147 NNKLTSLDLHGLVSITTLNVKLNNLESLNLSGLNKLK
-160 SLSTVDLRRN
+160 RLIASDNPALTSLEASTLTSLSSVRAEN
-170 DLETIDLTGLDK
+170 
-182 LKNLDVSYNARLSAI
+182 
-197 DGSAMPSLTSIKADD
+197 
-212 CALEQVALPEQIA
+212 CALEQVSLPASIT

-237 GEGAVAYP
+237 GEGAVSFP
-245 KLLRLKLQ
+245 KLQRLRLP
-253 GNNFAELT
+253 NNQITEFT
-261 FGECPLLNDL
+261 VGECPLLNDL
-271 ELEGNKLT
+271 ELDGNKLT
-279 ALTLGS
+279 SLTLGS
-285 LPALKKLLLQE
+285 LSALKTLYLQE

-316 TINVADNPGAE
+316 TIKVAENPGAE

-339 TIDVLGQENKLGE
+339 TIDVPGQENNLGE
-352 PTIRLA
+352 PTIRLT
-358 TSTEIGAD
+358 TSTEIGTD

-381 DWGDGVLTTAS
+381 DWGDGTLTTVS
-392 PMSPNVS
+392 PTSPAAK

-411 NCAAFLAP
+411 NCSVLMAP
-419 GVHITSITINSEQLG
+419 GANITSIAINSEQLG

-509 IDGSVMPSLTSIK
+509 IDGSIMPSLTSIK
-522 ADSCALEQVAL
+522 ADSCALEHVAL

-538 EFYAKANKLTKL
+538 EFYAKANKLTKI

-565 QDNDFAELTFGECP
+565 QGNDFAELTFGECP

-590 LTSLTLG
+590 LTALTLG

-605 SLQENLLEADA
+605 FLQENLLSADA

-638 AEQAYGYIA
+638 AEKALGYIA
-647 TDKGWEIDIPGQKSQ
+647 TERGWEIDIPGQKSQ
-662 NLDPV
+662 DPDPV

-678 YLGLSGF
+678 NLGLSGF
-685 AAESKVQIETDEDV
+685 AAESKVQIETDEGV

-737 SVAYDINASQ
+737 SIAYDIDASQ

-764 NVKGCTDLTFI
+764 NVKGCADLTFI

-786 LSDCKRLETVWLQ
+786 LSDCKQLETVWLP
-799 GNKLVSIDL
+799 GNKMISIEL

-840 VAENELTTLA
+840 VAENELTTLV
-850 LTGLYSLNKL
+850 LTGLSSLNKL

-906 ERGELYAIDSSN
+906 ERGELYAIDSSEQS
-918 RDEENKVNDADVKI
+918 EENEVNDADVKI
-932 ASDKFWLVYDYK
+932 ATDKSWLVYDYK
-944 NYDNG
+944 NYDNS
-949 GKNPLANDPVVSA
+949 GKNPLANAPVVSA

-972 YIEIAQTTPH
+972 YIEIAQATPH

-1017 YLLSVDGEATKV
+1017 YLLSVDGEANKV

>member
-1 MIRRLTPL
+1 MPKYNKFMTKRLTPL
-9 LLLLLALCLPAM
+9 LLLLLALCLPVM
-21 GHASKSSFASNDGL
+21 GHASKSPFASVDGL
-35 RELGEPTIRLTTST
+35 RDLGEPTIRLTTSGAVGT
-49 EIGADCSFRLSGAT
+49 NYSFTIIGGT
-63 TSIQVDWGDGK
+63 TPIQIDWGDGT
-74 LATIS
+74 LVS
-79 PTAPRISG
+79 PTSTMVRG
-87 KKAGE
+87 KKAGD

-97 GECEFFLAPG
+97 GDCQSFLATG
-107 AHITSI
+107 AKITAI
-113 SINSQK
+113 TIDAPTM
-119 LGMLS
+119 GMLS
-124 LDNNELTTLDH
+124 LADNELTTLDLSKTPAIESL
-135 VNAPKLGILKIQ
+135 NLQ
-147 NNKLTSFHYKELK
+147 NNKLTSLDLHGLVSITTLNVKLNNLETLNLSGLNALK
-160 SLSTVDLRRN
+160 RLIVSDNPALTSLEASTLTSLSSVRAEN
-170 DLETIDLTGLDK
+170 
-182 LKNLDVSYNARLSAI
+182 
-197 DGSAMPSLTSIKADD
+197 
-212 CALEQVALPEQIA
+212 CALEQVYLPASIT
-225 EFYAKGNKLTKL
+225 EFYAKGNKLTTL
-237 GEGAVAYP
+237 GEGAISFP
-245 KLLRLKLQ
+245 KLLRLRLP
-253 GNNFAELT
+253 NNQITEFT
-261 FGECPLLNDL
+261 VGECPLLNDL

-279 ALTLGS
+279 ALTLG
-285 LPALKKLLLQE
+285 
-296 NRLEADAL
+296 
-304 NKIYKDLPTIAG
+304 
-316 TINVADNPGAE
+316 
-327 QAYGYIAKDKGW
+327 
-339 TIDVLGQENKLGE
+339 
-352 PTIRLA
+352 
-358 TSTEIGAD
+358 
-366 CSFRIMGDGS
+366 
-376 TPIQI
+376 
-381 DWGDGVLTTAS
+381 
-392 PMSPNVS
+392 
-399 GKKAGE
+399 
-405 EIKIYG
+405 
-411 NCAAFLAP
+411 
-419 GVHITSITINSEQLG
+419 
-434 MLSLENN
+434 
-441 ELTTLDHVNAPNLG
+441 
-455 ILKIQNNKLTSFHYK
+455 
-470 ELKSLSTVDLRRN
+470 
-483 DLETIELR
+483 
-491 GLDKLKNLD
+491 
-500 VSYNARLSV
+500 
-509 IDGSVMPSLTSIK
+509 
-522 ADSCALEQVAL
+522 
-533 PEQIA
+533 
-538 EFYAKANKLTKL
+538 
-550 GEGAVAYPKLLRLRL
+550 
-565 QDNDFAELTFGECP
+565 
-579 LLNDLELEGNK
+579 
-590 LTSLTLG
+590 

-605 SLQENLLEADA
+605 LLQENLLEADA

-638 AEQAYGYIA
+638 AEKAYGYIA
-647 TDKGWEIDIPGQKSQ
+647 TEKGWTIDVPGQKTQ
-662 NLDPV
+662 DPDPV

-678 YLGLSGF
+678 NLGLAGF

-699 VVEETITSGTPPIKK
+699 VVEETITSGVPPIKK

-737 SVAYDINASQ
+737 SIAYDIDASQ

-764 NVKGCTDLTFI
+764 NVKGCADLTFI

-786 LSDCKRLETVWLQ
+786 LSDCKQLETVWLP
-799 GNKLVSIDL
+799 GNKIISIDL

-850 LTGLYSLNKL
+850 LTGLSSLNKL

-906 ERGELYAIDSSN
+906 ERGELYAIDSAD

-997 ARADQNGE
+997 ARADQSGE

>member
-1 MIRRLTPL
+1 MIRRLAPL
-9 LLLLLALCLPAM
+9 LLLLLALCYPAM
-21 GHASKSSFASNDGL
+21 SQASESPFASGDGL
-35 RELGEPTIRLTTST
+35 RDLGEPTIRLTTST
-49 EIGADCSFRLSGAT
+49 EIGADCSFRFSGAA
-63 TSIQVDWGDGK
+63 TSIQVDWGDGT
-74 LATIS
+74 LTTIS
-79 PTAPRISG
+79 PTAPKIRG

-97 GECEFFLAPG
+97 GECETFLAPG

-113 SINSQK
+113 TINSQK

-124 LDNNELTTLDH
+124 LDNNELTMLDH
-135 VNAPKLGILKIQ
+135 VNAPNLGVLKIQ
-147 NNKLTSFHYKELK
+147 NNKLTSFQQKELK

-170 DLETIDLTGLDK
+170 DLASINLTGLDK

-197 DGSAMPSLTSIKADD
+197 DGSAMPSLTSIKADS

-225 EFYAKGNKLTKL
+225 EFYAKGNKLTKI

-245 KLLRLKLQ
+245 KLQRLRLQ
-253 GNNFAELT
+253 GNDFAELT
-261 FGECPLLNDL
+261 FGDCPLLYDL

-279 ALTLGS
+279 SLTLGS
-285 LPALKKLLLQE
+285 LSALKTLYLQE

-316 TINVADNPGAE
+316 TIKVAENPGAE

-339 TIDVLGQENKLGE
+339 TIDVPGQENNLGE
-352 PTIRLA
+352 PTIRLT
-358 TSTEIGAD
+358 TSGAVGANYSFTIIG
-366 CSFRIMGDGS
+366 GT

-381 DWGDGVLTTAS
+381 DWGDGTLVS
-392 PMSPNVS
+392 PTSTMVR
-399 GKKAGE
+399 GKKAGD

-411 NCAAFLAP
+411 DCLSFLAT
-419 GVHITSITINSEQLG
+419 GAKITAITIDAPAMG
-434 MLSLENN
+434 MLSLADN
-441 ELTTLDHVNAPNLG
+441 ELTTLDLSKTPAIESLNL
-455 ILKIQNNKLTSFHYK
+455 QNNKLTSLDLHGLVSITTLNVK
-470 ELKSLSTVDLRRN
+470 QNNLESLNLSGLNKLKRLIASDNPALTSLEASTLTSLS
-483 DLETIELR
+483 
-491 GLDKLKNLD
+491 
-500 VSYNARLSV
+500 SV
-509 IDGSVMPSLTSIK
+509 R
-522 ADSCALEQVAL
+522 AENCALEQVSL
-533 PEQIA
+533 PASIT
-538 EFYAKANKLTKL
+538 EFYAKGNKLTKL
-550 GEGAVAYPKLLRLRL
+550 GEGAVSFPKLQRLRL
-565 QDNDFAELTFGECP
+565 PNNQITEFTVGECP
-579 LLNDLELEGNK
+579 LLNDLELDGNK

-597 TLPSLRTL
+597 SLPALKTLY
-605 SLQENLLEADA
+605 LQKNLLSADA
-616 LNKVYNALPTL
+616 LNKVYNALPSV
-627 SGTIKVADNPG
+627 SGTIKVAENPG
-638 AEQAYGYIA
+638 AEKAYGYIA
-647 TDKGWEIDIPGQKSQ
+647 TDKGWKIDVPGQKNQ
-662 NLDPV
+662 DPEPF

-672 KPDKEI
+672 KPDKEFS
-678 YLGLSGF
+678 LGLAGF
-685 AAESKVQIETDEDV
+685 AAESKVQIETDEGV

-737 SVAYDINASQ
+737 SIAYDIDASQ

-764 NVKGCTDLTFI
+764 NVKGCADLTFI

-786 LSDCKRLETVWLQ
+786 LSDCKQLETAWLP
-799 GNKLVSIDL
+799 GNKMISIDL

-840 VAENELTTLA
+840 VAENELTTLV
-850 LTGLYSLNKL
+850 LTGLSSLNKL

-906 ERGELYAIDSSN
+906 ERGELYAIDSSEQS
-918 RDEENKVNDADVKI
+918 EENEVNDADVKI
-932 ASDKFWLVYDYK
+932 ATDKSWLVYDYK
-944 NYDNG
+944 NYDNS
-949 GKNPLANDPVVSA
+949 GKNPLANAPVVSA

-972 YIEIAQTTPH
+972 YIEITQTTPH

-1017 YLLSVDGEATKV
+1017 YLLSVDGEANKV